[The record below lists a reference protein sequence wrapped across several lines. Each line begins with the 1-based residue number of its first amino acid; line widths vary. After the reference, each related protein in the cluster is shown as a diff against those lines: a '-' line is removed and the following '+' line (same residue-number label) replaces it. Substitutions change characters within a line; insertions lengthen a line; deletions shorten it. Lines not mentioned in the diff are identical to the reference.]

1 MSDMKNILEI
11 ISGILTDEQK
21 AVLASALAEE
31 APATETV
38 PEITVEIPFMDEVE
52 ELPPRKT
59 ISEVKNMTRKPVSKR
74 VPVNAQNAPFGT
86 EECTNQKGESYTYVR
101 NAFDGQVTQLD
112 EVHQEMKK
120 HFIAHSRSLITAYNA
135 VNGFCGAGPQA
146 ITMYE
151 PGNEFANKDG
161 KVFYRWTGEHTAELM
176 DELWPLVVPFKEAM
190 EKAVEE
196 AKAKQSEGGDDQ

>member
-38 PEITVEIPFMDEVE
+38 PEVTVEIPFMDEVE

-59 ISEVKNMTRKPVSKR
+59 ISEVKNMTVRKPVSKR
-74 VPVNAQNAPFGT
+74 IPVAQNAPYGT
-86 EECTNQKGESYTYVR
+86 EECINQKGEQYTYIR
-101 NAFDGQVTQLD
+101 NAFDGQITKLD
-112 EVHQEMKK
+112 EKHEEMKK
-120 HFIAHSRSLITAYNA
+120 HFIAHSRSLITAYKA

-146 ITMYE
+146 ITMEE
-151 PGNEFANKDG
+151 PNNEFANKDG

-196 AKAKQSEGGDDQ
+196 AKAQAEGGDDQ